1 MLLTKDFLISVYNLL
16 EVDSNYRSDLVDLF
30 GTPDGSRKGYI
41 GTIDKPLCWD
51 WGDTGFKKSINILY
65 ILSDKSSTSFNEF
78 FSSKIFHKEC
88 IIQTLKSNQII
99 DANPQMLY
107 VFKHSSKKIP
117 AFIAEIEEISWK
129 KNDEGK
135 WRIWL
140 TYKPNKLLF
149 IDPTS
154 WRTFWE
160 KLFSNGREDA
170 LKWYDNWKNSWSL
183 SRPSQS
189 EVEKMVHS
197 GFSQDQF
204 HVIPT
209 KLLLNEIKEIADPL
223 SNKSKILF
231 SKQVFKNEKR
241 IKLRVQTDNQAFWG
255 LLSEVIG
262 KTQVRGYVELQFN
275 GQNYSIIDI
284 PANTISE
291 DSLVFKQEIGTARTI
306 CQVLLDVFG
315 QDYLDLEFS
324 GGKKKNLLDS
334 VFLKRATKVS
344 MIAQNFDSQYGE
356 TDFDYQLSLS
366 PLTKNY
372 PNLKKKILFDLT
384 AGLWNKSVAKDK
396 DEFIAQWE
404 HNLLKFPEQNRE
416 IFVMWHYGLVS
427 EVKDGS
433 YKGQEIGEYF
443 ISRGIT
449 NAMKY
454 QANLITNSAT
464 VPKLILLP
472 FFRDSAV
479 RLEKELNQ
487 ISSDKVNERRSSMLY
502 GALRELLKRMLI

>member
-1 MLLTKDFLISVYNLL
+1 M

-41 GTIDKPLCWD
+41 GTIDKSLCWD
-51 WGDTGFKKSINILY
+51 WGDTGFKKSIKILY
-65 ILSDKSSTSFNEF
+65 ILSGKSSTSFNEF
-78 FSSKIFHKEC
+78 FSSQIFHKER
-88 IIQTLKSNQII
+88 IVQSLKSDQII

-117 AFIAEIEEISWK
+117 AFVAEIEEISWK
-129 KNDEGK
+129 KNDNGK

-140 TYKPNKLLF
+140 TYKPKKLLF
-149 IDPTS
+149 IDPNS
-154 WRTFWE
+154 WKTFWE

-170 LKWYDNWKNSWSL
+170 LKWYNNWEKSWNI

-209 KLLLNEIKEIADPL
+209 KLLLNEIKEISDPL
-223 SNKSKILF
+223 SNRSKILF

-241 IKLRVQTDNQAFWG
+241 IKLRVPTDNQTFWG
-255 LLSEVIG
+255 LLAEVIG
-262 KTQVRGYVELQFN
+262 KTQVRGSADLQFK
-275 GQNYSIIDI
+275 GQTYSITDI

-291 DSLVFKQEIGTARTI
+291 DSLVFKQEIGTARII
-306 CQVLLDVFG
+306 CQVLLDIFG
-315 QDYLDLEFS
+315 QDYIDLEFS
-324 GGKKKNLLDS
+324 GGKKKSLLDS
-334 VFLKRATKVS
+334 AFLKRAVKVS
-344 MIAQNFDSQYGE
+344 MIAPNFDSHYGE
-356 TDFDYQLSLS
+356 TDFDYQLDLA
-366 PLTKNY
+366 PLTKRH
-372 PNLKKKILFDLT
+372 PKLEKKILFDLT

-396 DEFIAQWE
+396 DEFVAQWE
-404 HNLLKFPEQNRE
+404 HNLLKFPEQNIE
-416 IFVMWHYGLVS
+416 IFVIWHYGLVS
-427 EVKDGS
+427 EIKDGS

-454 QANLITNSAT
+454 QIDSITNSANT
-464 VPKLILLP
+464 PKLILLP

-479 RLEKELNQ
+479 KLEKELNQ
-487 ISSDKVNERRSSMLY
+487 ISSDKVNERRTSRLY
-502 GALRELLKRMLI
+502 GALSELLKRMLI